1 MAQMR
6 KIRILWMVDS
16 EGIDLIVMNIHK
28 KTAME
33 RLSIGGTAEKII
45 RAANVPVLAVPSN
58 ARAPNN
64 G

>member
-1 MAQMR
+1 
-6 KIRILWMVDS
+6 MVDS